1 MSKIDFIMQANSELN
16 EKTASI
22 LMVVAKN
29 NFIDAAGI
37 REKLPEISSASANSN
52 IGVLVKKGFIEKSDT
67 GFVLTENGQQV
78 ILDAADLNAKANPT
92 KIRNTRKPK
101 GVSEEMKTLSE
112 TFKGLIEE
120 VEGVTIKEVAENRSN
135 LEIRL
140 EKRLNGIRQFEVR
153 HAGIIRIFGYKIP
166 QGTIDKLVAAGATVK
181 NKGVNF
187 YIDMETTEENMVKMI
202 EASK

>member
-1 MSKIDFIMQANSELN
+1 MSKLEFVIKANDNLN

-29 NFIDAAGI
+29 NFIDASGI
-37 REKLPEISSASANSN
+37 RENLPEMSAASANSN
-52 IGVLVKKGFIEKSDT
+52 IGVLVKKGFIEKSDN
-67 GFVLTENGQQV
+67 GFVLTEAGQQV
-78 ILDAADLNAKANPT
+78 VLDAADLFAKANPT

-101 GVSEEMKTLSE
+101 GVSDEMREMSESFKT
-112 TFKGLIEE
+112 KIEAL
-120 VEGVTIKEVAENRSN
+120 GVDVKDVVENRSN

-153 HAGIIRIFGYKIP
+153 HVGTIRIFGYKIP
-166 QGTIDKLVAAGATVK
+166 QTTLDKLTAAGAEIK

-187 YIDMETTEENMVKMI
+187 YIDMEASEDNMTKMI
-202 EASK
+202 EAAK